1 MAECGSRDRGR
12 FTPVGVA
19 ATLSYLAGAAR
30 VRRRELESPAAV
42 MREPAAPARAL
53 RWVTSHVMVP
63 GPTETAVVVFVVNT
77 IRRNQRFPLLLAVYV
92 GIALTFVVASIG
104 FTWLG
109 TGAGDGTVIGAI
121 LRRRL
126 FAGEQRP
133 GLDVLSA
140 ALLSVPL
147 VLSFF
152 TLVGLRILF
161 TIPSELPANWVFRMT
176 EQKDTARYLRGV
188 RHVMRLAVVPIMALT
203 LPAYWVLW
211 GATLAVGHTVLWVL
225 LATVLVELLLVGFEA
240 VPFTSRMCQDERT
253 SRSSAWCISWRSSD
267 IPSSPR
273 RSPGGMPRPGVL
285 ARISMTVH

>member
-19 ATLSYLAGAAR
+19 ATLTYLAGAAR

-42 MREPAAPARAL
+42 MREPAALRAL

-63 GPTETAVVVFVVNT
+63 GPTETAVVAFVVNT
-77 IRRNQRFPLLLAVYV
+77 IRRNQGFPLLLAVYV
-92 GIALTFVVASIG
+92 GIALTVVVAAIG
-104 FTWLG
+104 FTRLG
-109 TGAGDGTVIGAI
+109 AGAGDGTVIGPI

-126 FAGEQRP
+126 FTGKQRP

-188 RHVMRLAVVPIMALT
+188 RHVMRLGRDLLRSQRLT
-203 LPAYWVLW
+203 RIE
-211 GATLAVGHTVLWVL
+211 
-225 LATVLVELLLVGFEA
+225 VESD
-240 VPFTSRMCQDERT
+240 TSN
-253 SRSSAWCISWRSSD
+253 
-267 IPSSPR
+267 
-273 RSPGGMPRPGVL
+273 
-285 ARISMTVH
+285 